1 MYNKIRSVCKNE
13 GGVNM
18 RKYITA
24 IMIVLCLSLIIA
36 CFTYKS
42 NATGLDVLTNP
53 SEYIQ
58 NNDDNAKAVEIR
70 KYSSMGS

>member
-1 MYNKIRSVCKNE
+1 MK
-13 GGVNM
+13 
-18 RKYITA
+18 KYMAVIIT
-24 IMIVLCLSLIIA
+24 IFCLSLIIA

-42 NATGLDVLTNP
+42 NATGLDVLTDP

-58 NNDDNAKAVEIR
+58 NNDDNAKAVQIR

>member
-1 MYNKIRSVCKNE
+1 MK
-13 GGVNM
+13 
-18 RKYITA
+18 KYIAVIIT
-24 IMIVLCLSLIIA
+24 ILCLSLIIA

-58 NNDDNAKAVEIR
+58 NNDDNAKAVAIR